1 MIDHPAA
8 NAVEPLDDVRTAAYL
23 ARVGVSRRSAP
34 GGVELRDL
42 QRRHLQSVPFE
53 NLAIHLNGP
62 LSLSVDDLFD
72 KVVTRRRG
80 GLCYELNGLFAALL
94 TSLGYEVTLLGGRV
108 YGPRGLGPP
117 FDHLALLGNGWLVDV
132 GFGRHSAY
140 PPRCEPGATQR
151 VPRGV
156 FTVSETPDGDLRA
169 SRGGVAQYLLEAR
182 PRTLSDFG
190 PTFWWQQTR
199 PGSHFRKAPVCS
211 MLTRPSA

>member
-53 NLAIHLNGP
+53 NLTIHLNEP
-62 LSLSVDDLFD
+62 LSVDDLFD

-94 TSLGYEVTLLGGRV
+94 TSLG
-108 YGPRGLGPP
+108 
-117 FDHLALLGNGWLVDV
+117 
-132 GFGRHSAY
+132 
-140 PPRCEPGATQR
+140 
-151 VPRGV
+151 
-156 FTVSETPDGDLRA
+156 
-169 SRGGVAQYLLEAR
+169 
-182 PRTLSDFG
+182 
-190 PTFWWQQTR
+190 
-199 PGSHFRKAPVCS
+199 
-211 MLTRPSA
+211 